1 MEVPVIQKNLHMNH
15 QRVLP
20 FLLLFICLSFSC
32 NKPFT
37 DNEWICT
44 YPQSG
49 CELLTGSLV
58 NNDIEGVKSQISS
71 LISGLPSKEYNAAN
85 LDKLVEAIT
94 GSCKISARVL
104 CFNCIKTLPPQSEI
118 SITFSN
124 PSIEKIIDLSST
136 PSNEMKFVNMHE

>member
-1 MEVPVIQKNLHMNH
+1 VEVIVIQKNLHMNH
-15 QRVLP
+15 QRQLP
-20 FLLLFICLSFSC
+20 LLLLLFICLSFSC
-32 NKPFT
+32 NKPS
-37 DNEWICT
+37 NEWICT
-44 YPQSG
+44 YPLSG

-71 LISGLPSKEYNAAN
+71 LISGLPSREYNAAN
-85 LDKLVEAIT
+85 LDKLVEAIS

-124 PSIEKIIDLSST
+124 PSVEKIIDLSST
-136 PSNEMKFVNMHE
+136 PSNEMKFVNMH